1 MLKFKY
7 YLCLVAIKHDKSLL
21 GFICFGSFGE
31 NTCLIYRFLRLAI
44 NMRPQEK
51 QLLDKRLKD
60 FMEEVI
66 PVELFPYLPCLIPQ
80 DREEIEATQTN
91 HGPIYATRILV
102 DRLKRRDGGFANF
115 VQALRKCGSA
125 HTALLLDP
133 YYMIKG

>member
-1 MLKFKY
+1 
-7 YLCLVAIKHDKSLL
+7 
-21 GFICFGSFGE
+21 
-31 NTCLIYRFLRLAI
+31 
-44 NMRPQEK
+44 MRTQEK

-66 PVELFPYLPCLIPQ
+66 PVELFPYLSCLKSQ
-80 DREEIEATQTN
+80 DKEEIEAKQTN
-91 HGPIYATRILV
+91 HGPIHATRILV

-133 YYMIKG
+133 YYVIKG